1 MKYNRMEQL
10 LHKKMEEQE
19 IILPSEVWVGI
30 EAKLKRKRFL
40 RFFWIFLG
48 SVIISSIALMIV
60 FSSSVSTTNDKEIKE
75 KEVKI
80 FNEITVD
87 YDENKVVNLITN
99 KKTKFSKTTNKLSVN
114 HSKTT
119 FNLENQPPIKDT
131 TIDIRSKTISTVVD
145 DHDSLINKL
154 ESIKKERKPFKIE
167 KKAFE
172 KDTLLKGE
180 KNKWT
185 ITPVLGVLH
194 SARFIKN
201 ISAIDSRFDE
211 NSSSGL
217 TSVSYGSTVSYKI
230 SDKVSLQSGIMLK
243 EVRFITKE
251 LFLTDIIT
259 GNDLFKVEYNPDV
272 FVRFSNSNLNRSGE
286 PEAPKASLVQTIS
299 YIEVPFEVKYKVYN
313 KSKFST
319 CFVGGLSYLFL
330 NKNEIRAKTSLS
342 SKKIA
347 EANNLLSSSVSFNF
361 GLAIDYS
368 LSKKLFLNMNI
379 MFKRHHK
386 TYKRLDNKT
395 DPFVTGVYTGV
406 GYRF

>member
-1 MKYNRMEQL
+1 
-10 LHKKMEEQE
+10 
-19 IILPSEVWVGI
+19 
-30 EAKLKRKRFL
+30 
-40 RFFWIFLG
+40 
-48 SVIISSIALMIV
+48 MIV

-114 HSKTT
+114 HPKTT
-119 FNLENQPPIKDT
+119 FNLDNQPSIKDT
-131 TIDIRSKTISTVVD
+131 TIDIRSKKISTVVD
-145 DHDSLINKL
+145 DHDSLTNKL
-154 ESIKKERKPFKIE
+154 ENIKKERKPFKIE

-194 SARFIKN
+194 SGRFIKN

-272 FVRFSNSNLNRSGE
+272 LVRFSNSNLNRSGE

-319 CFVGGLSYLFL
+319 SFVGGLSYLFL